1 MESKSDKPIRK
12 SQIELTEIDELPNNR
27 ETIQLKAIQ
36 YATQQGNRSGRIAN
50 QFAKMIVGQEMLSAA
65 DLTV

>member
-1 MESKSDKPIRK
+1 QRE
-12 SQIELTEIDELPNNR
+12 TW